1 MLKSWRA
8 WVMIVA
14 LAAAGYVGW
23 QSYFEEPTPQSA
35 LERTQL
41 VLENATISRFE
52 GNGAPSEHVRFDA
65 LHYQNPESALAHG
78 LQGYSRPQQ
87 LDDFDAQTLRYE
99 PKRFVSEEPVHLT
112 AQKQQLHAQAA
123 RYELNT
129 RQLYLTQPVIDYVP

>member
-1 MLKSWRA
+1 MLKPWRA
-8 WVMIVA
+8 LVMILA
-14 LAAAGYVGW
+14 LTAAGYVGW
-23 QSYFEEPTPQSA
+23 QSYFEEPSPQSA

-41 VLENATISRFE
+41 ILENATISRFE
-52 GNGAPSEHVRFDA
+52 GDGAPSEHVRLET
-65 LHYQNPESALAHG
+65 LHYQNPESALAHS

-87 LDDFDAQTLRYE
+87 LDDFHAQTLRYE
-99 PKRFVSEEPVHLT
+99 PKRFISDQPVRFT